1 MRIGNKTKRSATVG
15 GCWSGK
21 QIRRVVNFKGKVE
34 KIGSIREETLKDILA
49 EMRVVRG
56 DGRKEIYFLREI
68 VFILN
73 DH

>member
-1 MRIGNKTKRSATVG
+1 M
-15 GCWSGK
+15 
-21 QIRRVVNFKGKVE
+21 VVNFKVKVE

-56 DGRKEIYFLREI
+56 DGRKEIYFPREI
-68 VFILN
+68 VFILY